1 MIILFLTKLRQRA
14 REFDMKK
21 GEITVYLSLL
31 FVLLIS
37 FVMGVLEAAIVQ
49 TEKNM
54 CRLKADRAVFSVFG
68 VSSLFCCSSTVFPI
82 PTGKGGWFQHWYFR
96 SVGCLP

>member
-1 MIILFLTKLRQRA
+1 
-14 REFDMKK
+14 MKK

-54 CRLKADRAVFSVFG
+54 CRLKAG
-68 VSSLFCCSSTVFPI
+68 QSL
-82 PTGKGGWFQHWYFR
+82 YFLFLENTR
-96 SVGCLP
+96 GNC